1 MNVFIFLF
9 VKFTHLRLS
18 RNHMISLAFRCLR
31 ICPSWIRI
39 LFSELL
45 YFFMKFFYQSLSQWW
60 PFYQVIF
67 NFFMKLKI
75 QFQSFNFL
83 LKFLILLQLYS
94 DVFRLILNF
103 IFILLI
109 LDDQKSFLF
118 FIWET
123 FEISITILNNFLFV
137 LNNIFFNFVVFS

>member
-1 MNVFIFLF
+1 
-9 VKFTHLRLS
+9 
-18 RNHMISLAFRCLR
+18 
-31 ICPSWIRI
+31 
-39 LFSELL
+39 
-45 YFFMKFFYQSLSQWW
+45 MKF
-60 PFYQVIF
+60 
-67 NFFMKLKI
+67 KI

-83 LKFLILLQLYS
+83 LKFFILLQLYS

-118 FIWET
+118 LIWKS
-123 FEISITILNNFLFV
+123 FEISITILNNFLLI

>member
-1 MNVFIFLF
+1 
-9 VKFTHLRLS
+9 
-18 RNHMISLAFRCLR
+18 
-31 ICPSWIRI
+31 
-39 LFSELL
+39 
-45 YFFMKFFYQSLSQWW
+45 
-60 PFYQVIF
+60 
-67 NFFMKLKI
+67 MKLKI
-75 QFQSFNFL
+75 QFQSFNLF

-118 FIWET
+118 LIWKS